1 MFYGFTLILYG
12 GVVVVHDLF
21 EIDGG
26 HYAIFFGIHIGT
38 GDFIHVENSD
48 IKSVGIMSLFVT
60 VELFEDFPADSIV
73 FIFDGSVNPSVF
85 RVHGEAAQ
93 MTS

>member
-1 MFYGFTLILYG
+1 
-12 GVVVVHDLF
+12 
-21 EIDGG
+21 
-26 HYAIFFGIHIGT
+26 
-38 GDFIHVENSD
+38 
-48 IKSVGIMSLFVT
+48 MSLFVT
-60 VELFEDFPADSIV
+60 VELFEDFTADSIV